1 MSRLWILYLLTLEN
15 NFFPSVDKSDECL
28 LSIIYTFQFVFIP
41 NRNIVAV
48 VTSPSELRVISAELR
63 RRLLMTKFFTLPEQ
77 RLGSTLLAIS
87 HKMVCALLTEH
98 LNPRHIYLC
107 WSSFVPLTNN
117 RIAILS
123 KCVNFPSS

>member
-1 MSRLWILYLLTLEN
+1 MKTIFS
-15 NFFPSVDKSDECL
+15 PSVDKSGECL

-63 RRLLMTKFFTLPEQ
+63 RRLLMTELFTLPEH

-87 HKMVCALLTEH
+87 D
-98 LNPRHIYLC
+98 N
-107 WSSFVPLTNN
+107 
-117 RIAILS
+117 
-123 KCVNFPSS
+123 